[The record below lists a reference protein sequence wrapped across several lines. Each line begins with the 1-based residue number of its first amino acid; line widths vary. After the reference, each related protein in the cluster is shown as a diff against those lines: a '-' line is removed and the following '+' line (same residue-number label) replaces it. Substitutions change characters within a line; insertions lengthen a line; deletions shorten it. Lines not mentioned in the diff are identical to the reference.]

1 MDGAETGCPRARAYP
16 SSRKIQ
22 NGRRKKKREKEKKG
36 SEVEPVESSLQ
47 IIIDLLVD
55 KNEVDRQYVPSGMVL
70 LVLLMGTI
78 SDNSNGELLIER
90 S

>member
-1 MDGAETGCPRARAYP
+1 MEEE
-16 SSRKIQ
+16 RK
-22 NGRRKKKREKEKKG
+22 KEKKKKKG
-36 SEVEPVESSLQ
+36 VRSSQSSLQ